1 MAIIHIRLFG
11 TVCSDPVVI
20 TDENNED
27 ISLSFVMKVKESN
40 EHIRYRVVTN
50 DRDLISKWKE
60 TFASGA
66 YVVARGIMNL
76 SFHNLFPLSAS
87 SSKESLPIPVITSD
101 MTVLVDEMAVIWGGC
116 NMKYFA
122 DTSLNQRVSHA
133 DPYPCLIGPSYMDD
147 ELPF

>member
-11 TVCSDPVVI
+11 TVCSDPVI
-20 TDENNED
+20 ISDENNED
-27 ISLSFVMKVKESN
+27 ISLSFVIKVKDNN
-40 EHIRYRVVTN
+40 EHIRYRAVTN

-76 SFHNLFPLSAS
+76 TFHNLFPLPAS
-87 SSKESLPIPVITSD
+87 SSKEAMPIPVITSD
-101 MTVLVDEMAVIWGGC
+101 MAVLVDELAVIWNGSD
-116 NMKYFA
+116 MKHFA
-122 DTSLNQRVSHA
+122 DISLNQNVSHA
-133 DPYPCLIGPSYMDD
+133 DPYPCLIGSSFLDD